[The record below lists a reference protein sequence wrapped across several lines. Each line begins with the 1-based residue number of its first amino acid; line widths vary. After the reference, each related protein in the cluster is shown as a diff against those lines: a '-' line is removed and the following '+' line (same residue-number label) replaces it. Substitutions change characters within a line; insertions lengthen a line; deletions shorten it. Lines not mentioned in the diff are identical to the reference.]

1 MWCLIIFGEADEILR
16 PRHIG
21 EFGKIINND
30 KKIFQMKSNN
40 ANNAREEQ
48 VHMFRDN
55 EVTCDSYEAK
65 L

>member
-1 MWCLIIFGEADEILR
+1 
-16 PRHIG
+16 
-21 EFGKIINND
+21 
-30 KKIFQMKSNN
+30 MKSNN